1 MAEQST
7 TTQEIQ
13 NQATATSA
21 TASVQTAQP
30 ASPAQQ
36 SASHQATGDEQNP
49 SWLKP
54 RLEQARGAER
64 NALLKQF
71 GVENPEQLSAK
82 LQELE
87 QLKKSQM
94 SESERAAQ
102 ELIDARN
109 QAAKLQ
115 PFQDEFTRLITV
127 AFDRLPEETRQQID
141 AEANGDA
148 LERSKFMR
156 VMGLIGAGPAKAQQ
170 TQAQPATTT
179 PPGTPKPPAANGSTP
194 QTPWEKYQAL
204 LTNPA
209 TRLQAGIFYRSNA
222 IAIEASKPA

>member
-1 MAEQST
+1 MTEPSN
-7 TTQEIQ
+7 TQET
-13 NQATATSA
+13 QATATPA
-21 TASVQTAQP
+21 TASSVQQPAQP
-30 ASPAQQ
+30 VSPAQP
-36 SASHQATGDEQNP
+36 SQAPVDEQNP

-71 GVENPEQLSAK
+71 GVEKPEDLSAK

-87 QLKKSQM
+87 QLKKAQM

-102 ELIDARN
+102 ELTDAKN
-109 QAAKLQ
+109 QAATLQ
-115 PFQDEFTRLITV
+115 PYQEEFNRLITV
-127 AFDRLPEETRQQID
+127 AFDKLPEETRQQID
-141 AEANGDA
+141 AEANGNA
-148 LERSKFMR
+148 LERSRFMR

-170 TQAQPATTT
+170 AQAQPATTT

-194 QTPWEKYQAL
+194 QTSWEKYQAL

>member
-7 TTQEIQ
+7 TTQETQ
-13 NQATATSA
+13 NPAVTTSAA
-21 TASVQTAQP
+21 TASVQQSAQP
-30 ASPAQQ
+30 ASPAQP
-36 SASHQATGDEQNP
+36 SQAPVDEQNP

-94 SESERAAQ
+94 SETERAAQ
-102 ELIDARN
+102 ELTDARN
-109 QAAKLQ
+109 KAAKLQ

-148 LERSKFMR
+148 LERSRFMR

-170 TQAQPATTT
+170 AQAQPATTT
-179 PPGTPKPPAANGSTP
+179 PPGTPKPPAANGATP

-204 LTNPA
+204 LTNQA